1 MIGHACAIALVLFAL
16 GHHAGV
22 GRIRNFRA
30 TNILA
35 DYDLCHRRKPMALG
49 IFVLKYLLPIMTFA
63 VNTSMMTEGCTDAI
77 AQAWP
82 IILRLLY

>member
-1 MIGHACAIALVLFAL
+1 
-16 GHHAGV
+16 
-22 GRIRNFRA
+22 
-30 TNILA
+30 
-35 DYDLCHRRKPMALG
+35 MALG

-63 VNTSMMTEGCTDAI
+63 VKTSMMSEGCTDAI